1 MRDSV
6 SRNLLSPFLDV
17 SEVEP
22 DPSFLSP
29 LDPNSQSRTPSV
41 LFPVLFDFFRPVL
54 PNRLSMQ
61 FVLYA
66 LALAFGITT
75 AVANPILYTSL
86 NESFRQ
92 TLKARRMMGGWQR
105 GSTATS
111 SATTRR
117 STMKNDNTKLGRG
130 YAARS
135 HLY

>member
-1 MRDSV
+1 M
-6 SRNLLSPFLDV
+6 
-17 SEVEP
+17 
-22 DPSFLSP
+22 
-29 LDPNSQSRTPSV
+29 

-117 STMKNDNTKLGRG
+117 STMKNDSKVCTVISKKKC
-130 YAARS
+130 ARFLS
-135 HLY
+135 TAHACCAKCHEGQ

>member
-1 MRDSV
+1 M
-6 SRNLLSPFLDV
+6 
-17 SEVEP
+17 
-22 DPSFLSP
+22 
-29 LDPNSQSRTPSV
+29 

-117 STMKNDNTKLGRG
+117 STMKNDSKVCTVISKKKDVQGFYPQLMHVALSATRGSDSLGLFI
-130 YAARS
+130 S
-135 HLY
+135 WFQ